1 MTKKLTTSA
10 IMSALT
16 LVFLFGSVYL
26 PTGRIALLALTSMC
40 VLVTVAQCGL
50 RYGWL
55 QYVATLLL
63 ALLLIPF
70 KFQVLMYIA
79 ILGYYPMLKLHIEG
93 IRKVWLEWLVKIMF
107 FTALLIVIYFL
118 IKTVLLQYISLGP
131 IFDIVLANT
140 AIVVIVAEVVFILYD
155 YLLSF
160 FARYYHQVISKRIR

>member
-40 VLVTVAQCGL
+40 ILVTVIQCGV
-50 RYGWL
+50 RYAWL
-55 QYVATLLL
+55 QYAATALL

-70 KFQVLMYIA
+70 KLQVFMYII
-79 ILGYYPMLKLHIEG
+79 ILGYYPMLKLHIEN
-93 IRKVWLEWLVKIMF
+93 IKKIALEWIVKIAF
-107 FTALLIVIYFL
+107 FFALIIVMYFV
-118 IKTVLLQYISLGP
+118 INSVLLKYLSLGP

-140 AIVVIVAEVVFILYD
+140 VIVVIGALIVFVLYD
-155 YLLSF
+155 CLLSF
-160 FARYYHQVISKRIR
+160 FARYFIRVISERIR

>member
-16 LVFLFGSVYL
+16 LVCLFGSVYL

-40 VLVTVAQCGL
+40 ILVTVARCGA

-55 QYVATLLL
+55 QYAATSFL

-70 KFQVLMYIA
+70 KFQVLMFIA

-93 IRKVWLEWLVKIMF
+93 IRKIWLEWLVKIMF
-107 FTALLIVIYFL
+107 FTALLIVVYFL
-118 IKTVLLQYISLGP
+118 VKFVLLRYISLGA
-131 IFDIVLANT
+131 IFNVVLAHAT
-140 AIVVIVAEVVFILYD
+140 VVVIAAEIIFVIYD

-160 FARYYHQVISKRIR
+160 FARYYNQVISKRIR

>member
-40 VLVTVAQCGL
+40 GLVTVVQCSV
-50 RYGWL
+50 RHGWI
-55 QYVATLLL
+55 QYAATTLL

-70 KFQVLMYIA
+70 KFQVFMYIA
-79 ILGYYPMLKLHIEG
+79 ILGYYPMLKLHIEN
-93 IRKVWLEWLVKIMF
+93 IKKIVLEWVVKIAF
-107 FTALLIVIYFL
+107 FFALLIVIYFL
-118 IKTVLLQYISLGP
+118 INSVLLKYLSLGP
-131 IFDIVLANT
+131 ILDIVLANT
-140 AIVVIVAEVVFILYD
+140 VLVVIGALVVFVLYD

-160 FARYYHQVISKRIR
+160 FARYFVNVISKRIR

>member
-1 MTKKLTTSA
+1 MTKKLTTAA

-16 LVFLFGSVYL
+16 LVCLFGAVYL

-40 VLVTVAQCGL
+40 VLVTVAQCGV

-55 QYVATLLL
+55 QYVATSLL

-70 KFQVLMYIA
+70 KFQVLMFIA
-79 ILGYYPMLKLHIEG
+79 LLGYYPMLKLHIEN
-93 IRKVWLEWLVKIMF
+93 IKKMWLEWLVKVMF
-107 FTALLIVIYFL
+107 FSALLIVVYFL
-118 IKTVLLQYISLGP
+118 VKFVLLRYISLGA
-131 IFDIVLANT
+131 IFNIVLTHAT
-140 AIVVIVAEVVFILYD
+140 LVVIAAEIIFILYD

>member
-40 VLVTVAQCGL
+40 VLVTIVQCGV

-55 QYVATLLL
+55 QYVATALL

-70 KFQVLMYIA
+70 KFQVFMYIA
-79 ILGYYPMLKLHIEG
+79 ILGYYPMLKLHIEN
-93 IRKVWLEWLVKIMF
+93 IKKLVFEWIVKIAF
-107 FTALLIVIYFL
+107 FLALIIVMYFL
-118 IKTVLLQYISLGP
+118 INSVLLKYLSLGP
-131 IFDIVLANT
+131 ILNIVLANT
-140 AIVVIVAEVVFILYD
+140 ALVVVGALIVFVLYD

-160 FARYYHQVISKRIR
+160 FARYFIRVISKRIR

>member
-40 VLVTVAQCGL
+40 VLVTVVQCGI
-50 RYGWL
+50 RYGWF
-55 QYVATLLL
+55 QYAATALL

-70 KFQVLMYIA
+70 KFQVFMYIA
-79 ILGYYPMLKLHIEG
+79 ILGYYPMLKLHIEN
-93 IRKVWLEWLVKIMF
+93 IKRLVFEWIVKIAFF
-107 FTALLIVIYFL
+107 FTLLIVMYFL
-118 IKTVLLQYISLGP
+118 INSVLLKYLSLGP
-131 IFDIVLANT
+131 IFDIVLANM
-140 AIVVIVAEVVFILYD
+140 AIVVIVALIVFVLYD

-160 FARYYHQVISKRIR
+160 FARYFVNVISKRIR